1 MTTSILQI
9 TIAFFIGLV
18 IVFYAIPVIV
28 RISAEKNLYDIPNE
42 RKVNKTIIP
51 NLGGI
56 ALFIAIAIG
65 TLIGIFENSFPD
77 WRYILT
83 SMIILFFIG
92 IKDDI
97 LVIAPLKKLGAQLL
111 CAFILIVIGNIRL
124 TNFHGILGI
133 YEINYISSVG
143 FSVLA
148 VVGIINAINLIDGI
162 DGLSASIGIMASL
175 IFGSLFFIDN
185 QVNYAVLC
193 FATTGSLI
201 SFWGYNVL
209 GKTNKIFM
217 GDTGSLILGLILS
230 VCAIKYIESTIGGNE
245 IMYKLSPILALAI
258 LAIPIFDMVRLF
270 GMRIFNRKSPFSPDM
285 NHIHHKFLKLGL
297 THLKSTT
304 IIVLSNLLIVGLIF
318 YLREENNHVLL
329 LTLICMVTALILVPT
344 VIYELK
350 KSRNSEA
357 KRMQIQSYFIL
368 YKMVSDRKLKT
379 ALSNTIVYLNEP
391 LDKQEKKKTTVSN

>member
-18 IVFYAIPVIV
+18 IVLYAIPVIV
-28 RISAEKNLYDIPNE
+28 RISAAKNFYDVPDE

-65 TLIGIFENSFPD
+65 TQIGIFKGSFPD
-77 WRYILT
+77 LRYILT

-92 IKDDI
+92 FKDDI
-97 LVIAPLKKLGAQLL
+97 LVIAPIKKLGAQLL
-111 CAFILIVIGNIRL
+111 CAFILIVLGNIRL

-133 YEINYISSVG
+133 YEINYITSVG
-143 FSVLA
+143 FSALA
-148 VVGIINAINLIDGI
+148 IVGIINAINLIDGI

-175 IFGSLFFIDN
+175 IFGSLFFVDN
-185 QVNYAVLC
+185 QINYAVLC

-201 SFWGYNVL
+201 SFFGYNVF
-209 GKTNKIFM
+209 GKKNKIFM
-217 GDTGSLILGLILS
+217 GDTGSLILGLILA
-230 VCAIKYIESTIGGNE
+230 VCAIKHIESTIGGNE
-245 IMYKLSPILALAI
+245 IMFKLSPILSLAI

-285 NHIHHKFLKLGL
+285 NHIHHIFLRLGL
-297 THLKSTT
+297 THLKSAA
-304 IIVLSNLLIVGLIF
+304 IIVLSNLFIIGFIF
-318 YLREENNHVLL
+318 YLKEVNHHILL
-329 LTLICMVTALILVPT
+329 LTLICLVTTLILLPT

-357 KRMQIQSYFIL
+357 QRMQIQSHFIP
-368 YKMVSDRKLKT
+368 YKTVSNRKIKT

-391 LDKQEKKKTTVSN
+391 LDKQEKKIP